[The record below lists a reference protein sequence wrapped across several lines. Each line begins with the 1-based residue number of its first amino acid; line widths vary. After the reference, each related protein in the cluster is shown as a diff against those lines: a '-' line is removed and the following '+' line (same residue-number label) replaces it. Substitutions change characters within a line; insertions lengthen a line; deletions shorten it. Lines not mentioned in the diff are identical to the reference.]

1 MSVTNGNK
9 DGFDQLDYFYRATIP
24 FLGLTDFDPYKT
36 IQLLIVTD
44 GMQLETFIA
53 EAQDIQ
59 MQLEIAAIANNENA
73 LLKQFLEQLMLTNLQ
88 PLLANKNHQ
97 FNQFRKQNPLGKAYT
112 EETIDTIADYLIDG
126 NAPSIL
132 RLLDKPNIP
141 GSKNHPD
148 AFYQGL
154 DRHRQHSSYSKPTYA
169 TMNSVHTIPEFNG
182 VKPQDPTEV
191 TDDSTVTDGQPLEI
205 DETIKEMVKPM
216 FAILK
221 VDDPQVDDEIWND
234 LCFKAMRA
242 MGRSPRPQCD
252 ACHQHHDTDEC
263 WARGPEFQDE
273 ALRKRVQQINATRG
287 NKPINPPKPRI
298 PPKAS
303 FKGTKVERGGR
314 PQLKSMAI
322 SYLKDQD
329 DQQQFDLQY
338 RSVQNSADIETVLD
352 EVSDDLKNALDK
364 DELLVQPKLA
374 VLQVSSTPAESN
386 DTRGPEDAM
395 RVADYSV
402 YNEQV
407 NF

>member
-1 MSVTNGNK
+1 M
-9 DGFDQLDYFYRATIP
+9 
-24 FLGLTDFDPYKT
+24 
-36 IQLLIVTD
+36 
-44 GMQLETFIA
+44 
-53 EAQDIQ
+53 
-59 MQLEIAAIANNENA
+59 
-73 LLKQFLEQLMLTNLQ
+73 
-88 PLLANKNHQ
+88 
-97 FNQFRKQNPLGKAYT
+97 
-112 EETIDTIADYLIDG
+112 
-126 NAPSIL
+126 
-132 RLLDKPNIP
+132 
-141 GSKNHPD
+141 
-148 AFYQGL
+148 
-154 DRHRQHSSYSKPTYA
+154 
-169 TMNSVHTIPEFNG
+169 
-182 VKPQDPTEV
+182 
-191 TDDSTVTDGQPLEI
+191 TDGQPLEI
-205 DETIKEMVKPM
+205 DETIKEMVKSM

-252 ACHQHHDTDEC
+252 ACHQYHDTDEC

-273 ALRKRVQQINATRG
+273 ALRKRVQQINGG

-303 FKGTKVERGGR
+303 FKGPKVERGGR

-338 RSVQNSADIETVLD
+338 RSVQNSVQNSAHNETVLD
-352 EVSDDLKNALDK
+352 EVSDDMKKASDK

-374 VLQVSSTPAESN
+374 VLQVSSTSADSN
-386 DTRGPEDAM
+386 DNRGPEDAM